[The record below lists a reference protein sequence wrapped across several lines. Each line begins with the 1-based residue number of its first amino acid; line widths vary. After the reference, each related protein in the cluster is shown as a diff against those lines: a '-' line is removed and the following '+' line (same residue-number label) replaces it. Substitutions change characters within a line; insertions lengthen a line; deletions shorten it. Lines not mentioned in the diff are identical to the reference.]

1 MAEKGF
7 WDEFDEE
14 TPPVAEDAD
23 LTDLVGQ
30 GQDWETF
37 EREQENRSQ
46 QIEAIAPSSSIA
58 EESEE
63 SPVLKGEIE
72 ALLFMTNRPLHL
84 EDMALMLNR
93 PLDEVVDAMSEL
105 LGDYA
110 FRGESSLEIEDGE
123 EGYILQ
129 VRRTYQHLVN
139 KMMPMDLSTASLR
152 TLSVIAIKAPIL
164 QKELI
169 DLRGSTAYD
178 HVKELLSHKLISK
191 NRHGS
196 SYRLNLT
203 PTFHQ
208 LFKLSG
214 DKKELDVLVD
224 TELAVERETRQRIMA
239 TSIESPEAL
248 ESLSLSVALDD

>member
-7 WDEFDEE
+7 WDEFDED
-14 TPPVAEDAD
+14 TPSLAEDAD
-23 LTDLVGQ
+23 VADLVGQ
-30 GQDWETF
+30 SKDWEAF
-37 EREQENRSQ
+37 ELAQEKRPQEKMTLSK
-46 QIEAIAPSSSIA
+46 APA
-58 EESEE
+58 EDDTEE
-63 SPVLKGEIE
+63 TPVLKGEIE

-84 EDMALMLNR
+84 EDIALMLER
-93 PLDEVVDAMSEL
+93 PLGEVIDAMSEL

-110 FRGESSLEIEDGE
+110 FRGDSSLEIEDGE

-129 VRRTYQHLVN
+129 IRRSYQHLVN
-139 KMMPMDLSTASLR
+139 KMMPMDLSTAALR

-169 DLRGSTAYD
+169 ELRGSTAYD

-214 DKKELDVLVD
+214 DKKELDVLVE
-224 TELAVERETRQRIMA
+224 TELSVEKESRQKIMN
-239 TSIESPEAL
+239 TSIEAPEAL
-248 ESLSLSVALDD
+248 ESLSLSVSLED

>member
-7 WDEFDEE
+7 WDEFDED
-14 TPPVAEDAD
+14 TPPLAEDAD
-23 LTDLVGQ
+23 VADLVGQ
-30 GQDWETF
+30 SKDWEAF
-37 EREQENRSQ
+37 ELAQEKRPQEKMTLSK
-46 QIEAIAPSSSIA
+46 APA
-58 EESEE
+58 EDDTEE
-63 SPVLKGEIE
+63 TPVLKGEIE

-84 EDMALMLNR
+84 EDIALMLER
-93 PLDEVVDAMSEL
+93 PLGEVIDAMSEL

-110 FRGESSLEIEDGE
+110 FRGDSSLEIEDGE

-129 VRRTYQHLVN
+129 IRRSYQHLVN
-139 KMMPMDLSTASLR
+139 KMMPMDLSTAALR

-169 DLRGSTAYD
+169 ELRGSTAYD

-214 DKKELDVLVD
+214 DKKELDVLVE
-224 TELAVERETRQRIMA
+224 TELSVEKESRQKIMN
-239 TSIESPEAL
+239 TSIEAPEAL
-248 ESLSLSVALDD
+248 ESLSLSVSLED